1 MTRKE
6 ELIKYYCKT
15 DADKCLLVPV
25 IDEILFIE
33 SQLDSLKSLPFIK
46 VNPNNPEMQKATPA
60 SKLYTQLT
68 AQYNSAVRTLVSL
81 AGGDSSG
88 GDSPLREWARKYDA
102 KE

>member
-15 DADKCLLVPV
+15 DADKCLIVPV

-33 SQLDSLKSLPFIK
+33 SQLDTLKSLPFIK

-81 AGGDSSG
+81 SGGDGSG
-88 GDSPLREWARKYDA
+88 EDSPLREWARKYA
-102 KE
+102 SKE